1 VTELDLVG
9 RARHGD
15 LDAFTA
21 LAGARL
27 ATMTRTATA
36 ILGDETEA
44 HDAVQEALISIW
56 RELPTLREPDRFD
69 AWAGRILV
77 NACRHALRRRIR
89 SRVREIRLSPEPAD
103 GPGFDDHGGGG
114 GGGGGGAGG
123 GGGGGVAA
131 GGIAVVG
138 ARAESIGNDDA
149 LNRAFERLDAD
160 QRALLVM
167 HHLEDRPITEIAAIF
182 GIPTGTVK
190 SRLFAARRALQDAL
204 DREWR

>member
-27 ATMTRTATA
+27 AAMTRTATA

-114 GGGGGGAGG
+114 GGAGSL
-123 GGGGGVAA
+123 AA
-131 GGIAVVG
+131 AGIAVVG

-167 HHLEDRPITEIAAIF
+167 HHLEDRPVAEIAAIF
-182 GIPTGTVK
+182 GIPIGTAK
-190 SRLFAARRALQDAL
+190 SRLFAARRALQNAL

>member
-1 VTELDLVG
+1 MTELELVG

-27 ATMTRTATA
+27 AAMTRTATA

-56 RELPTLREPDRFD
+56 RELPTLRDPDRFE

-77 NACRHALRRRIR
+77 NACRHALKRRVR
-89 SRVREIRLSPEPAD
+89 SRVREIRLSPGAAN
-103 GPGFDDHGGGG
+103 GPGFKD
-114 GGGGGGAGG
+114 AQ
-123 GGGGGVAA
+123 A
-131 GGIAVVG
+131 G
-138 ARAESIGNDDA
+138 ARGLGPMGMAVISARSESIGNDDA

-160 QRALLVM
+160 QRELLVM
-167 HHLEDRPITEIAAIF
+167 HHLEDRPVVEIAAAL
-182 GIPTGTVK
+182 GIPIGTAK
-190 SRLFAARRALQDAL
+190 SRLFAARRALQTAL

>member
-27 ATMTRTATA
+27 AAMTRTATA

-56 RELPTLREPDRFD
+56 RELPTLREPDRFE

-77 NACRHALRRRIR
+77 NACRHALKRRIR

-103 GPGFDDHGGGG
+103 GPGFDDRR
-114 GGGGGGAGG
+114 GGGAL
-123 GGGGGVAA
+123 ASA
-131 GGIAVVG
+131 GIAVVG

-167 HHLEDRPITEIAAIF
+167 HHLEDRPVVEIAAIF

-190 SRLFAARRALQDAL
+190 SRLFAARRALQSAL

>member
-1 VTELDLVG
+1 MTELDLVG

-27 ATMTRTATA
+27 AAMTRTAAA

-56 RELPTLREPDRFD
+56 RELPTLREPERFD

-77 NACRHALRRRIR
+77 NACRHALKRRVRV
-89 SRVREIRLSPEPAD
+89 RVREIQLQPEGVE
-103 GPGFDDHGGGG
+103 GPGLPI
-114 GGGGGGAGG
+114 
-123 GGGGGVAA
+123 AA
-131 GGIAVVG
+131 G
-138 ARAESIGNDDA
+138 RAESLGPDDA
-149 LNRAFERLDAD
+149 LNRAFERLDAE

-167 HHLEDRPITEIAAIF
+167 HHLEDRPLAEIAAVL
-182 GIPTGTVK
+182 GIPEGTAK
-190 SRLFAARRALQDAL
+190 SRLFTARRALQKAL
-204 DREWR
+204 EREWR